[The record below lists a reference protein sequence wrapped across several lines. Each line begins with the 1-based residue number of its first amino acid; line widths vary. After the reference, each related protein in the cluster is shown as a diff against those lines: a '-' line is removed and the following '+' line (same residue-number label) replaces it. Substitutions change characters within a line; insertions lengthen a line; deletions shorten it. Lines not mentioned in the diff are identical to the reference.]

1 MAVALDKK
9 SFAKMKIEKADQ
21 YISKEDYMT
30 FIRILFGEF
39 LAWEEKNRG
48 KE

>member
-9 SFAKMKIEKADQ
+9 SFNKIRIEEADQ
-21 YISKEDYMT
+21 CISKEDYMA

-39 LAWEEKNRG
+39 LAWEERNGG